1 MGFEDRTK
9 NYNFNKMDSS
19 ARTKVLV
26 EEGKTEFATEAHKKL
41 FGAIKEEKKE
51 EIKKEILLPKE
62 EANASIQE
70 QIENLP
76 SSNYIK
82 SFKDATVPE
91 QIEEEEEEEEEVALK
106 DESVVNYTPII
117 ETEVPKEI
125 SSQTI
130 KKEIESL
137 SKKPQKNY
145 SFRIKLL
152 AGVYCIVIALFGGW
166 VITNSINISKL
177 DQSMYQTQIETT
189 EINNNISGVIKEI
202 QKIDAVTGN
211 EDEDSLLMQIVPE
224 VIDITPEAIT
234 EPNKYEETSNWFDA
248 ICNWIS
254 GIFGG

>member
-9 NYNFNKMDSS
+9 KYNFNKMDSN

-41 FGAIKEEKKE
+41 FGAINEEQKE
-51 EIKKEILLPKE
+51 ISKKEILLPKDD
-62 EANASIQE
+62 ANTSVQE
-70 QIENLP
+70 KLESLP
-76 SSNYIK
+76 SSDYLKSFGDAVVPEHIEEVKDNDSLKEERIVNYI
-82 SFKDATVPE
+82 
-91 QIEEEEEEEEEVALK
+91 
-106 DESVVNYTPII
+106 PIM
-117 ETEVPKEI
+117 ETDVPKEI

-130 KKEIESL
+130 KKEIENL
-137 SKKPQKNY
+137 SKKPQKSY

-166 VITNSINISKL
+166 VISNSINISKL

-189 EINNNISGVIKEI
+189 EINSNITGVIKEI

-224 VIDITPEAIT
+224 IIDITPEAIT